1 MIFPQGDCG
10 MDIYEEVKSYQR
22 IGIGGHIRPDGDCI
36 GASLGLYFYLKKRLP
51 ETDIYVFLERPG
63 NAFRNIP
70 GIDCICSEEDYRE
83 WEAVDV
89 FIALDTVPERMGAA
103 LGLYKKAEKTINIDH
118 HISNHADNAMV
129 NYVVPDA
136 SATSELIYEVI
147 DKSYLDD
154 VIAQLLYMGMAHDTG
169 VFHYSNTS
177 PKTMRAVA
185 ELLEYGFDF
194 PKLVDETFY
203 ERTYL
208 QNQILSRI
216 VLDSRLY
223 MDGRIIIGT
232 ADHNFISRYGA
243 KKEDFEGVVNQLR
256 ITAGVECAVFIYEK
270 EKGQFKCSLRASSD
284 LVDVARIAVEF
295 GGGGHVRASGFD
307 AEMELTALENKLVEM
322 ISEQISSGV
331 AVQ

>member
-22 IGIGGHIRPDGDCI
+22 IGISGHIRPDGDCI

-51 ETDIYVFLERPG
+51 EADIYVFLERPG
-63 NAFRNIP
+63 NSFRNIP

-83 WEAVDV
+83 WKAVDV

-103 LGLYKKAEKTINIDH
+103 LDLYKRAEKTINIDH
-118 HISNHADNAMV
+118 HISNQADNAMV
-129 NYVVPDA
+129 NYVVPNA
-136 SATSELIYEVI
+136 SATSELIYDVI

-154 VIAQLLYMGMAHDTG
+154 VVAQLLYMGMAHDTG

-194 PKLVDETFY
+194 PKLIDETFY
-203 ERTYL
+203 VKTYL
-208 QNQILSRI
+208 QNQILGRI
-216 VLDSRLY
+216 ILDSRRY
-223 MDGRIIIGT
+223 MDGRIIIGV
-232 ADHNFISRYGA
+232 ADYNFIKAYNA

-256 ITAGVECAVFIYEK
+256 ITEGVECAIFLYEK
-270 EKGQFKCSLRASSD
+270 EKGCFKCSLRASSD
-284 LVDVARIAVEF
+284 LVDVAKIAVEF

-307 AEMELTALENKLVEM
+307 ARMELSVLEDKLVEM
-322 ISEQISSGV
+322 ISKQIT
-331 AVQ
+331 A